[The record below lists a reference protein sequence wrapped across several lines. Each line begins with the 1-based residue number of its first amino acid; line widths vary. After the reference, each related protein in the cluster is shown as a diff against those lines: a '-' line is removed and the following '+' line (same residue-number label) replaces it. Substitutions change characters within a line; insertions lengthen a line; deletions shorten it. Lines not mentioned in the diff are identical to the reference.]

1 MLISVIRFIHLSI
14 SIFLVAGE
22 NDYKSYLA
30 AHGGR
35 SNASTSMHM
44 TTYKFEVLAPH
55 AEKALDMF
63 LQFFVAPLFT
73 ESGTGREVNAVD
85 SENSK
90 NLTADGRRR
99 LQIFKALC
107 DPDHYYTKFS
117 TGNAKTLPT
126 EERLTYVR
134 DALLAFHRKHYRPDN
149 LTVCVAGPQSLDEL
163 QEWIMPVAE
172 MPVPDFPTAENMEEA
187 ERMVHI
193 ASADALSVLKSDLD
207 KKVPD
212 HNQAMRP
219 GAWYG
224 SDAAKNDGELKS
236 HPASSWPYRYTIKPL
251 RAMRKLNLMFP
262 LPPVSHMPDNSPSS
276 VLSHLLG
283 HEGAGSPFA
292 LLQDLSWISS
302 LSAGSRASGPDF
314 SIFQVDMALT
324 EEGEK
329 NWEGIVDVILQH
341 CRLLKQAA
349 DEDPKELVRDWEETI
364 ALSKIFFDTASPSGV
379 YDTVPGLSQ
388 SIVRYGT
395 DQCISAGRMLDE
407 SADTFPLDL
416 LRDFVARLT
425 TENLVIERCSQ
436 DAWKEVE
443 AKEDGE
449 GIRWM
454 KEPWYDLDFIVSSID
469 SDTVNHWR
477 GDPKP
482 LVDASSLALPRP
494 NRFIP
499 RTLDLCD
506 DLPDEAKQGPRI
518 DKPIDP
524 PNLLVNDPSTGRLW
538 HRLDDRYALPKASLS
553 FVVRNAAVNHVK
565 NDEGVWVKDT
575 AASVHASILASMF
588 YDSQAVETYDA
599 DLAGLHWSLS
609 CTQSGVKVS
618 CSGFSDRL
626 PDLASTI
633 LKKFYDPSGDFLQ
646 DHFLE
651 SARDHMLR
659 SLRTYFE
666 SRRADYHAIY
676 YRDFLMASVGQ
687 PLDASIE
694 ETEKV
699 TMESIK
705 AYHKGLLKN
714 NEALIECFYTGNVS
728 ESTAKKFYEESST
741 LVTSVRDGEGAP
753 MTWTPA
759 GIERRIPAGTDYQ
772 LHFASKNLQEENSAT
787 TVTYQSSIPGFR
799 GRDLS
804 TQESLESTAA
814 IRVLSTIIREP
825 CFDELRTKQTL
836 GYIVSSYYDLG
847 FSSPLPIGSFTPHYS
862 VPVDFLVIT
871 VLSKKL
877 PPTEVAERIDE
888 FLVTFRK
895 QLDAMPESEIET
907 YTTSLSTKL
916 LKPFQK
922 LSSEA
927 SSQFGKI
934 SRYGPEVGNEDLP
947 WDSVKDLAAATRQV
961 KRKDLVSTFD
971 RLTHPASRSK
981 VTSCVYGT
989 THPLDPIKI
998 RSGGGNCT
1006 VIVNDLAKIQT
1017 LRTDLPVYDKTKS
1030 EPSFRTR
1037 LNRLARNRNT
1047 WAVGAIV
1054 GAGAVGLTLYTRSKK
1069 R

>member
-1 MLISVIRFIHLSI
+1 MC
-14 SIFLVAGE
+14 FLGSKKYPGE

-107 DPDHYYTKFS
+107 DPDHYYSKFS

-172 MPVPDFPTAENMEEA
+172 MPVPEFPASEEDMTEA
-187 ERMVHI
+187 ERMVHS
-193 ASADALSVLKSDLD
+193 ASADAPSVLKSELD

-224 SDAAKNDGELKS
+224 SDAAKNDEELKG
-236 HPASSWPYRYTIKPL
+236 HPASTWPYRYTIKPL

-262 LPPVSHMPDNSPSS
+262 MPPVSHMPDDSPSS

-292 LLQDLSWISS
+292 LLQERSWISS
-302 LSAGSRASGPDF
+302 LSAGSRVSGPDF
-314 SIFQVDMALT
+314 SIFQIDMALT

-329 NWEGIVDVILQH
+329 NWEKIVDVIMQH
-341 CRLLKQAA
+341 CRLLKDAA
-349 DEDPKELVRDWEETI
+349 DKDSKELVRDWEESI

-388 SIVRYGT
+388 CIVRYGT
-395 DQCISAGRMLDE
+395 EQCLSAGRMLNE
-407 SADTFPLDL
+407 SAETYPMEM

-425 TENLVIERCSQ
+425 PDNLVIERCSQ

-443 AKEDGE
+443 DKKDGE

-469 SDTVNHWR
+469 PETVKHWR
-477 GDPKP
+477 GDPGP

-524 PNLLVNDPSTGRLW
+524 PNLLINDPATGRLW

-553 FVVRNAAVNHVK
+553 FVVRNAATNHVK
-565 NDEGVWVKDT
+565 NDNGVWVKDT

-588 YDSQAVETYDA
+588 YDSQAVNTYDA
-599 DLAGLHWSLS
+599 DLAGLYWQLS
-609 CTQSGVKVS
+609 CTQAGVKVS

-626 PDLASTI
+626 PDLANTI
-633 LKKFYDPSGDFLQ
+633 LKQFYDPSGEFLQ
-646 DHFLE
+646 AHFLE
-651 SARDHMLR
+651 SARDQMLR

-666 SRRADYHAIY
+666 SRRADSHAIY

-687 PLDASIE
+687 PLDVSIE

-705 AYHKGLLKN
+705 AYHKSLLEN
-714 NEALIECFYTGNVS
+714 NETLIECFCTGNVS
-728 ESTAKKFYEESST
+728 ESTATKFFDESSS
-741 LVTSVRDGEGAP
+741 LVASVRDGEAVP

-759 GIERRIPAGTDYQ
+759 GIERRIPPGTDYH
-772 LHFASKNLQEENSAT
+772 LHFPSKNLQEENGAT
-787 TVTYQSSIPGFR
+787 TITYQSSIPGFR
-799 GRDLS
+799 GRELS

-847 FSSPLPIGSFTPHYS
+847 FSSPLPAGTFTPHFS
-862 VPVDFLVIT
+862 VPVDFLVFN

-907 YTTSLSTKL
+907 YTNSLSTKL

-927 SSQFGKI
+927 SNQFGKI
-934 SRYGPEVGNEDLP
+934 IRYGPEVGNGDLP
-947 WDSVKDLAAATRQV
+947 WDSVKDLAGAIRQV

-971 RLTHPASRSK
+971 RLTHPSSRSK
-981 VTSCVYGT
+981 VASYVYGT
-989 THPLDPIKI
+989 THPLDPVKI
-998 RSGGGNCT
+998 RSGGGNST
-1006 VIVNDLAKIQT
+1006 VIVNDLAKIQA
-1017 LRTDLPVYDKTKS
+1017 LRADLPIYDKSKCEAS
-1030 EPSFRTR
+1030 LRTR

-1054 GAGAVGLTLYTRSKK
+1054 GVGAVGLSLYTRSKK